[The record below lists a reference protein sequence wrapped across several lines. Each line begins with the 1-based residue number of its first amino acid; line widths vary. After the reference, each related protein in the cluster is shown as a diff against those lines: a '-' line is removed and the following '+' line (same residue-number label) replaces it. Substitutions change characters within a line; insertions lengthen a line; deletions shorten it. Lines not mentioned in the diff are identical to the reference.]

1 VAYIAQRFVL
11 APTAKLNGNEI
22 PRRSVQGLVL
32 KLIATIH
39 VITSYYLAEQNTV
52 MGDSLYAGATQID
65 GQFQPKW
72 NSTTRPELFY
82 PSSITAENFITNV
95 Q

>member
-1 VAYIAQRFVL
+1 M
-11 APTAKLNGNEI
+11 
-22 PRRSVQGLVL
+22 QGLVL

-72 NSTTRPELFY
+72 IKFNHQTRAILPVLDNGRKFHY
-82 PSSITAENFITNV
+82 KCTIIAKLLILK
-95 Q
+95 